1 MNPRFSLR
9 TLVVAFIIAGSGQ
22 AHAQGL
28 FIIANTATRIA
39 AGDIKE
45 VFTGEKQF
53 AGSTKL
59 IPVDNGSAQEIFL
72 STALGMGAARYNT
85 IWTKKS
91 FREGVTPPSVKAGD
105 NEVIDFVSR
114 TNGAVGYVR
123 SEPRGVAI
131 IRIY

>member
-1 MNPRFSLR
+1 MNLRFSLR
-9 TLVVAFIIAGSGQ
+9 TLIIALSIAGCGQ
-22 AHAQGL
+22 AHANDI
-28 FIIANTATRIA
+28 FVIANSATPIA

-53 AGSTKL
+53 VGSTKL
-59 IPVDNGSAQEIFL
+59 IPVDNGPAQEAFL

-91 FREGVTPPSVKAGD
+91 FREGITPPSVKAGD
-105 NEVIDFVSR
+105 NEVIDFVNK
-114 TNGAVGYVR
+114 TQGAVGYVR

-131 IRIY
+131 IRKY